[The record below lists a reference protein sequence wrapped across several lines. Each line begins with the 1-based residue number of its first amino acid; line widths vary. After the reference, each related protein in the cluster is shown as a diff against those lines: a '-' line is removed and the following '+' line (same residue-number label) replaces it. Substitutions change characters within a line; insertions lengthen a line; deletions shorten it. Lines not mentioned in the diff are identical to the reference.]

1 MLREHVSRRATHPPQ
16 DSVSRGVQSVSRAIS
31 LIASL
36 VEADAGLTLSEL
48 ARSAGLSM
56 STTHRLLRSLCDGE
70 ILCRDLVTERFIPG
84 PLLMRLARSSIF
96 NGGFAEASHIL
107 QGLTDRTRE
116 TASYGVRDGDS
127 VLVLLAVQSPEPLR
141 FERQLGSR
149 LALHSSALGRA
160 LLAHGP
166 ESAEDALAALAPL
179 TATTTQTQ
187 TETTSVLNA
196 IHAVRY
202 RGWAWVEEEH
212 DVGVHAVA
220 APIRVDKH
228 TAHAAVAL
236 EAPSSR
242 ITRERI
248 ELFGRELS
256 QAAGLLRRLPISMA
270 DMKPMHPANMPPG
283 MLG

>member
-127 VLVLLAVQSPEPLR
+127 VLVLSPSSHQSR
-141 FERQLGSR
+141 CASN
-149 LALHSSALGRA
+149 ASSARGS
-160 LLAHGP
+160 HFTP
-166 ESAEDALAALAPL
+166 PHSDAPCSRTDPSPL
-179 TATTTQTQ
+179 KM
-187 TETTSVLNA
+187 
-196 IHAVRY
+196 RW
-202 RGWAWVEEEH
+202 R
-212 DVGVHAVA
+212 
-220 APIRVDKH
+220 R
-228 TAHAAVAL
+228 
-236 EAPSSR
+236 SR
-242 ITRERI
+242 R
-248 ELFGRELS
+248 
-256 QAAGLLRRLPISMA
+256 
-270 DMKPMHPANMPPG
+270 
-283 MLG
+283 